1 MLAHIDCRDHGKGFA
16 YCHVIDDVEDVQG
29 SVLFPDMVM
38 IYELDNSVWVAD
50 KADIIDLTEEMVIKE
65 VGQNIYKIRLEG
77 LDNG

>member
-1 MLAHIDCRDHGKGFA
+1 MLAHIDARNHDKNYA

-29 SVLFPDMVM
+29 SLLFPDSVM

-65 VGQNIYKIRLEG
+65 VGHNIYKIRLEG
-77 LDNG
+77 LGNE